1 MIISFALSCSGTPA
15 TAPTATATAEQPHAS
30 ADGQPPPVSTPVPT
44 PDPVATPQLQPT
56 SGATSPPQST
66 PAPASTPTPEPP
78 PTIDAQVRA
87 YVQERQAAA
96 IEAGRIVQAVAE
108 CTDQTVQY
116 WLGHVSEK
124 GRVPVFPAD
133 VNECIKDK
141 LEGYHQ

>member
-1 MIISFALSCSGTPA
+1 M
-15 TAPTATATAEQPHAS
+15 AEQPQAS
-30 ADGQPPPVSTPVPT
+30 ADSQPPPVSTPVQPAPT

-56 SGATSPPQST
+56 
-66 PAPASTPTPEPP
+66 PAPASTLPQEPP
-78 PTIDAQVRA
+78 PTIDAQVGA
-87 YVQERQAAA
+87 YVQERQEAAT
-96 IEAGRIVQAVAE
+96 EAGRIVQAVAE

-116 WLGHVSEK
+116 WLDYVSEK

>member
-1 MIISFALSCSGTPA
+1 MPPSD
-15 TAPTATATAEQPHAS
+15 PT
-30 ADGQPPPVSTPVPT
+30 
-44 PDPVATPQLQPT
+44 ATPQLEPT
-56 SGATSPPQST
+56 SGATSMPSPTSV
-66 PAPASTPTPEPP
+66 PASTPTPMPP
-78 PTIDAQVRA
+78 PTIDAQVRD

-96 IEAGRIVQAVAE
+96 TEAGRIVQAVAE

-116 WLGHVSEK
+116 WLEYVSEK

>member
-1 MIISFALSCSGTPA
+1 MQNYIGTAIVLILFALSCGDTPA
-15 TAPTATATAEQPHAS
+15 TGSTATAEQPQAS
-30 ADGQPPPVSTPVPT
+30 ADSQPSPVSTPVHMPT
-44 PDPVATPQLQPT
+44 PDSTAAPQLEP
-56 SGATSPPQST
+56 T
-66 PAPASTPTPEPP
+66 PASASTTTQEPP

-96 IEAGRIVQAVAE
+96 TEAGRIVQAVAE

-116 WLGHVSEK
+116 WLEYVSEK

>member
-1 MIISFALSCSGTPA
+1 MQNYIGTAIVIIISFSLSCSDTPA
-15 TAPTATATAEQPHAS
+15 TAPTATAEQPQAS
-30 ADGQPPPVSTPVPT
+30 TDSQPLPVSTPAPT

-56 SGATSPPQST
+56 
-66 PAPASTPTPEPP
+66 PAPASTPTQEPP

-96 IEAGRIVQAVAE
+96 TEAGRIVQAVAE

-116 WLGHVSEK
+116 WLDYVSEK
-124 GRVPVFPAD
+124 GRVPVFPAE